1 MIRKY
6 IEVNGL
12 VQGVGF
18 RPFVYRIALE
28 NHLRGFIKNSSVGV
42 VIDVEGEEEDISV
55 FLDNLRYRGPSLS
68 KIENINIKAMEIAN
82 YKTFSIKKSSKENQ
96 GFTFISPDLG
106 VCEDCYREVMNA
118 EDKRYFYA
126 FTNCTNCGPRY
137 SIVKKLPYDRVAT
150 TMKTFNMCT
159 PCSLEYSDP
168 LNRRFHAQ
176 PNCCPH
182 CGPRLELFDNR
193 GNALKGVEE
202 IEETIKLLKEGN
214 IFSIKGIGGF
224 HLVCDGKNN
233 NAIEKL
239 RSRKHRPSKPFAVM
253 MRDINTVKK
262 YCIISSKEEE
272 ILLSN
277 KRPIVILDR
286 KNEADLPR
294 SIAPGNKTLGVMLPY
309 TPLHYFLF
317 HDELE
322 VLIMTSANIN
332 GMPII
337 FKNKE
342 SIEELKDVVDYHLIN
357 NRDIYTSV
365 DDSVVRVTLGEER
378 IIRRGRGY
386 SPTYFKGNG
395 FKESLSIGAH
405 FKNTFCFCKDE
416 NIILSQYIGD
426 LSNEET
432 KIRER
437 EAIENLSSIYS
448 IKPKFIACDMHP
460 DIFSSEILNKEKT
473 KPVYHHHAHI
483 ASVLFENHLEERV
496 IGVAYDGTGYGKDKT
511 IWGGEFLICNL
522 KDFER
527 IAHLNSVAMPGGD
540 RASIEPRRMGIS
552 YLYDAFN
559 EDIEKAIKDIG
570 KKIALDKNDMLYIEM
585 IKKNI
590 NCPKTSSMGRFFD
603 GVSWL
608 LGFEGKMTFEGEAAM
623 YLENMACKNEAGSY
637 KFSIAYEANDF
648 VIETKSIIK
657 AIIHDILMNTSKEI
671 IARRFHNTIIN
682 FTIKLCTMIRETYG
696 LEKIALSGGVFQ
708 NKILLEGIYKGL
720 IKSGFKVYINKE
732 VPCND
737 GGVSLGQIVI
747 ANEREMG

>member
-42 VIDVEGEEEDISV
+42 IIDVEGEEENISV
-55 FLDNLRYRGPSLS
+55 FLNSLKYKRPSLS
-68 KIENINIKAMEIAN
+68 KIENIKIKTMEITN
-82 YKTFSIKKSSKENQ
+82 YKTFDIKNSSKENQ

-106 VCEDCYREVMNA
+106 TCEDCYYEIMN
-118 EDKRYFYA
+118 EKDKRHLYA

-137 SIVKKLPYDRVAT
+137 SIVKKLPYDRVST
-150 TMKTFNMCT
+150 TMKAFNMCA

-182 CGPRLELFDNR
+182 CGPKLELLDSL
-193 GNALKGVEE
+193 GNPLKGVDE
-202 IEETIKLLKEGN
+202 IEETIKLLKEGK

-224 HLVCDGKNN
+224 HLVCDGRNY

-239 RSRKHRPSKPFAVM
+239 RDRKHRPSKPFALM
-253 MRDINTVKK
+253 MRDIETVKK
-262 YCIISSKEEE
+262 YCKLSSKEEE

-277 KRPIVILDR
+277 KRPIVILE
-286 KNEADLPR
+286 KNNKANLPIN
-294 SIAPGNKTLGVMLPY
+294 IAPDNNTLGVMMPY

-317 HDELE
+317 KKDLE

-337 FKNKE
+337 FENEE
-342 SIEELKDVVDYHLIN
+342 SIESLRDVVDYHLIN

-365 DDSVVRVTLGEER
+365 DDSVVRVILGEER
-378 IIRRGRGY
+378 VIRRGRGY

-395 FKESLSIGAH
+395 FKESLSVGAH

-432 KIRER
+432 RRRER
-437 EAIENLSSIYS
+437 EAIKNLASIYS
-448 IKPKFIACDMHP
+448 IKPEFIACDMHP

-473 KPVYHHHAHI
+473 KPAYHHHAHI
-483 ASVLFENHLEERV
+483 ASVLFENHLKERV
-496 IGVAYDGTGYGKDKT
+496 IGVAYDGTGYGEDRT
-511 IWGGEFLICNL
+511 IWGGEFLVCDL

-527 IAHLNSVAMPGGD
+527 AAHLKSVAMPGGD
-540 RASIEPRRMGIS
+540 KASIEPRRMGIS

-559 EDIEKAIKDIG
+559 DDIERVIMNMG
-570 KKIALDKNDMLYIEM
+570 QGLFLDKKDKSYIEM
-585 IKKNI
+585 IKKDI

-603 GVSWL
+603 GVAWI
-608 LGFEGKMTFEGEAAM
+608 LGFDRKMTFEGEAAM
-623 YLENMACKNEAGSY
+623 YLENMAYKNEDGSY
-637 KFSIAYEANDF
+637 DFSINYGNNEF
-648 VIETKSIIK
+648 IIETKNIIK
-657 AIIHDILMNTSKEI
+657 AMAYDISSNTLKEI
-671 IARRFHNTIIN
+671 IAKKFHNTIIN
-682 FTIKLCTMIRETYG
+682 FTIKLCIMLRERYG
-696 LEKIALSGGVFQ
+696 LEKVALSGGVFQ
-708 NKILLEGIYKGL
+708 NKILLEGIYEGL
-720 IKSGFKVYINKE
+720 RKAGFKVYINKE

-747 ANEREMG
+747 ANERR